1 MRGLVLTGP
10 EHIEYRS
17 DLPDPRIEADTDAI
31 VAVRLAGIC
40 GSDLHPYH
48 GREPVSWG
56 IVPGHE
62 AAGEVVAV
70 GSRVQQFAPMDRV
83 FLPFTTSCDAC
94 VPCLTGLS
102 SRCLR
107 GHLFG
112 WGPPGAPAG
121 ALLQGTQAELVRV
134 PLADTTLMNLPKG
147 FGFEDGV
154 LLGDNFTTG
163 YYCAK
168 RGGSIEGQL
177 VAIVGCGAVG
187 LSALVSARHM
197 GASGVVAV
205 DPVSAR
211 RESALRLGADV
222 AAAPEDAVVST
233 TGLPGHE
240 GLGASVVLE
249 AVGSLAARQ
258 LAISLAAPGATISSV
273 GVATADFGFS
283 PADVYDRNLTLRSG
297 RCPVRS
303 LMPELMDELARG
315 QLQMPTS
322 ELVSA
327 TPILL
332 QDGPAAYRTFAA
344 RSGSGSKPLLAP

>member
-1 MRGLVLTGP
+1 VLTGP
-10 EHIEYRS
+10 ENIQYRS
-17 DLPDPRIEADTDAI
+17 DLPDPRIEVETDAI

-56 IVPGHE
+56 VIPGHE
-62 AAGEVVAV
+62 AAGEVVNV
-70 GSRVQQFAPMDRV
+70 GARVRRFAPPDRV

-94 VPCLTGLS
+94 VPCLQGLS
-102 SRCLR
+102 SRCER
-107 GHLFG
+107 GRLFG
-112 WGPPGAPAG
+112 WGPPGATPDR
-121 ALLQGTQAELVRV
+121 LLHGTQAELVRV
-134 PLADTTLMNLPKG
+134 PLADTTLLTLPDDL
-147 FGFEDGV
+147 GFEDGV

-168 RGGSIEGQL
+168 RGGNIEGQL

-187 LSALVSARHM
+187 RSALVSARHM
-197 GASGVVAV
+197 GASRIIAV
-205 DPVSAR
+205 DPVPAR

-222 AAAPEDAVVST
+222 AAAPGDALVSIV
-233 TGLPGHE
+233 GLVGHDVR
-240 GLGASVVLE
+240 GASVVLE

-258 LAISLAAPGATISSV
+258 LAISLAAPGATVSSV
-273 GVATADFGFS
+273 GVATEDFGFT

-303 LMPELMDELARG
+303 LMPELMDALRGG
-315 QLQMPTS
+315 QLRMPTS

-327 TPILL
+327 TPVLL
-332 QDGPAAYRTFAA
+332 QDGPAAYRAFAA
-344 RSGSGSKPLLAP
+344 RSGPGSKPLLAP